1 MKIVKS
7 KADLAAT
14 LQYERSANAKIGFI
28 PTMGALHEG
37 HISLIKSAK
46 QAADTTVCSIFVNPT
61 QFNDPKD
68 FEHYPVTIEQDI
80 AMLTD
85 AGCDILFLPTV
96 AEMYPDGTASL
107 ESYELGYVET
117 VLDGAARPG
126 HFQGVAQVM
135 SRLLDAVQ
143 PDNLYMGQ
151 KDYQQCMVVKQL
163 LGLRTGQTKI
173 HFVPTMREPDG
184 LAMSSRNRRLNEGQ
198 RALAGLL
205 YQCLVSV
212 EAQNGIKPFAVV
224 KKECLDLLEHK
235 GFKADYVTLADA
247 DTLEILED
255 YDASRNMIAL
265 IAAFIGDIR
274 LIDNLPLKK

>member
-7 KADLAAT
+7 KADLKAA
-14 LQYERSANAKIGFI
+14 LQSYRSGQAKIGFI

-37 HISLIKSAK
+37 HISLIKNAK
-46 QAADTTVCSIFVNPT
+46 QNADTTVCSIFVNPT

-80 AMLTD
+80 TMLTD
-85 AGCDILFLPTV
+85 ASCDILFLPSVT
-96 AEMYPDGTASL
+96 EMYPEGIVSL
-107 ESYELGYVET
+107 ESYDLGYVET

-143 PDNLYMGQ
+143 ADNLYMGQ

-163 LGLRTGQTKI
+163 LSLREDDTMI

-184 LAMSSRNRRLNEGQ
+184 LAMSSRNRRLTEGQ

-212 EAQNGIKPFAVV
+212 EAQNGTKAFDIV

-235 GFKADYVTLADA
+235 GFRPDYVTLADA

-255 YDASRNMIAL
+255 YSPSRNMIAL

>member
-7 KADLAAT
+7 KADLKAV
-14 LQYERSANAKIGFI
+14 LQSYRSGQAKIGFI

-37 HISLIKSAK
+37 HISLIRNAK
-46 QAADTTVCSIFVNPT
+46 QAADTTVCSIFINPT

-85 AGCDILFLPTV
+85 AGCDILFLPPVT
-96 AEMYPDGTASL
+96 EMYPEGTASL

-163 LGLRTGQTKI
+163 LAQRTDSTTI

-184 LAMSSRNRRLNEGQ
+184 LAMSSRNRRLTETQ

-205 YQCLVSV
+205 YQCLVAV
-212 EAQNGIKPFAVV
+212 EAQNGLKSFDIV

-235 GFKADYVTLADA
+235 GFRPDYVTLADA

-255 YDASRNMIAL
+255 YDSSRNMIAL

>member
-7 KADLAAT
+7 IADLKAV
-14 LQYERSANAKIGFI
+14 LQSCRSEAAKIGFI
-28 PTMGALHEG
+28 PTMGALHNG
-37 HISLIKSAK
+37 HISLIENAR
-46 QAADTTVCSIFVNPT
+46 QNADTTVCSIFVNPT

-68 FEHYPVTIEQDI
+68 FEHYPVTVEQDI

-85 AGCDILFLPTV
+85 AGCDILFLPSV
-96 AEMYPDGTASL
+96 AEMYPQGTAAL
-107 ESYELGYVET
+107 ESYDLGYIET

-163 LGLRTGQTKI
+163 LALRQDTTQI
-173 HFVPTMREPDG
+173 YFVPTRREQDG
-184 LAMSSRNRRLNEGQ
+184 LAMSSRNRRLTDGQ

-212 EAQNGIKPFAVV
+212 EAQNGIKSFDVV

-235 GFKADYVTLADA
+235 GFTADYVTLADA

>member
-7 KADLAAT
+7 KADLEVI
-14 LQYERSANAKIGFI
+14 LQSSRSGQSSIGFV

-37 HISLIKSAK
+37 HISLIDKAR
-46 QAADTTVCSIFVNPT
+46 QAGDFTVCSIFVNPT

-85 AGCDILFLPTV
+85 AGCDVLFLPSV
-96 AEMYPDGTASL
+96 AEMYPEGTTQL
-107 ESYELGYVET
+107 ESYDLGYVET

-135 SRLLDAVQ
+135 SRLLDAVR
-143 PDNLYMGQ
+143 PENLYMGQ
-151 KDYQQCMVVKQL
+151 KDYQQCLVVKRL
-163 LGLRTGQTKI
+163 LELRGDQTHI
-173 HFVPTMREPDG
+173 HFVPTKREQDG
-184 LAMSSRNRRLNEGQ
+184 LAMSSRNRRLGESQ
-198 RALAGLL
+198 RALASLL
-205 YQCLVSV
+205 YQCLVSI
-212 EAQNGIKPFAVV
+212 EAQNGVLSFGVV

-235 GFKADYVTLADA
+235 GFTADYVSLADA
-247 DTLEILED
+247 DTLEILEE

-265 IAAFIGDIR
+265 IAAFIGPVR